1 VKVGDWLA
9 WLSGAQGEIL
19 QKAPGDV
26 PKHTSMGGVLVGTA
40 AIAAMS
46 AAFALNTAVNLPIV
60 PAVLVGLLWGMLIL
74 NLDRMLVVSMTRR
87 TGVVQN
93 VATALPRVLLALLI
107 GAVISVP
114 LVLRIF
120 QPEIDNELQVT
131 HAENLIANQKK
142 LNEQFADIKP
152 TQDKVDRLQ
161 AIASGQTQPGVNTD
175 PDVQA
180 AQTSVT
186 AAQTAYDNAAANA
199 QCELVGSCG
208 THTPGTGEAWRR
220 AQALADQALGT
231 LTAAKTKLT
240 LAETAARERISASV
254 ASNRQA
260 AQEEL
265 KTLGPAL
272 QKRKNDRFT
281 AQQRLDSSEENNT
294 GLLARLEALDRLSA
308 GRPMVQLAHWTLML
322 LFVCIELL
330 PVLVKLLS
338 STGPKTL
345 YEMLVER
352 READVLDTDRFRSDQ
367 QREIADIQADAHI
380 QLERDLADAQVEAGK
395 RANGT
400 LVTKQEIADIRAG
413 VRIQLERDRADAQV
427 EAGKRANGTL
437 VAKQQEIADRAIEV
451 WAEVA
456 KRRADDELARWYTEH
471 SRFTAPTSTPPTA
484 QPVSVTPPT
493 VPQQR
498 AADPAAQLLATSV
511 ATDPSAS
518 PTPAV
523 SQSSTPPHTT
533 GQTHQSNGHLPGPLP
548 LPPTPPT

>member
-1 VKVGDWLA
+1 MKVGDWLA
-9 WLSGAQGEIL
+9 RLGGAQREIL
-19 QKAPGDV
+19 LKAPGDV
-26 PKHTSMGGVLVGTA
+26 PRHTSVGAVLVGTA
-40 AIAAMS
+40 AVAAVS
-46 AAFALNTAVNLPIV
+46 AAFALNTAVKLSVIL
-60 PAVLVGLLWGMLIL
+60 AVLVGLLWGMLIL

-87 TGVVQN
+87 TGAVQN

-142 LNEQFADIKP
+142 LNEQFADITP
-152 TQDKVDRLQ
+152 TQDKVDQLQ
-161 AIASGQTQPGVNTD
+161 AIASGQAQPGVDTD

-180 AQTSVT
+180 AQTSVN
-186 AAQTAYDNAAANA
+186 AAQTAYDKAAADA

-208 THTPGTGEAWRR
+208 THTPGPGEAWRR
-220 AQALADQALGT
+220 AQAIADQALGT

-272 QKRKNDRFT
+272 QKRENDRFA

-308 GRPMVQLAHWTLML
+308 GRPMVRLAHWTLML

-338 STGPKTL
+338 NTGPKTL

-352 READVLDTDRFRSDQ
+352 READALNNDQVWSDKQ
-367 QREIADIQADAHI
+367 HEIA
-380 QLERDLADAQVEAGK
+380 
-395 RANGT
+395 
-400 LVTKQEIADIRAG
+400 EIRVG
-413 VRIQLERDRADAQV
+413 GRIQLERDRADAQV
-427 EAGKRANGTL
+427 EVHKRANATL

-451 WAEVA
+451 WAQIA
-456 KRRADDELARWYTEH
+456 KRRADDELARWYAEH
-471 SRFTAPTSTPPTA
+471 SSYTAPASTASSAPPWPTPPPGPA
-484 QPVSVTPPT
+484 TPMT

-498 AADPAAQLLATSV
+498 VTNPAAQPLASSI
-511 ATDPSAS
+511 ATDPSVS
-518 PTPAV
+518 PAPAV
-523 SQSSTPPHTT
+523 SQLSTPPPTT
-533 GQTHQSNGHLPGPLP
+533 GQAQQSNGHLPGPLP
-548 LPPTPPT
+548 LPHTPPA